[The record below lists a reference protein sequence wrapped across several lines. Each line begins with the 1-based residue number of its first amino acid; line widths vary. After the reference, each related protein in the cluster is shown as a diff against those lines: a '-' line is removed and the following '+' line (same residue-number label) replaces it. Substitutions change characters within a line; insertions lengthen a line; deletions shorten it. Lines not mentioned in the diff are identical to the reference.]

1 MTPLN
6 DPNLDIALLRRL
18 RDGDADAFTELYRR
32 HEGPLYRFALM
43 RCGAADAAAD
53 VVQEVFLA
61 LLNDALHFDP
71 LRGAFHSF
79 LFGVARN
86 MLAKRYEQ
94 NRRYVAPA
102 VDAEGE
108 DDDIIDS
115 APAPLQRLLADETS
129 EAVRSALHKIAAHY
143 REVLILYEMHELTYV
158 EIAQICDIDIGTVR
172 SRLSRARSKL
182 TILLAPLWQ
191 SQEAEAD
198 KALQ

>member
-1 MTPLN
+1 MPLN
-6 DPNLDIALLRRL
+6 DPTLDIELLRRL
-18 RDGDADAFTELYRR
+18 REGDAHAFTDLYRR
-32 HEGPLYRFALM
+32 HEGPLYRFALL

-61 LLNDALHFDP
+61 LLNGALHFDP

-94 NRRYVAPA
+94 NRRYVAPPA
-102 VDAEGE
+102 DADGD
-108 DDDIIDS
+108 DDDIADS

-129 EAVRSALHKIAAHY
+129 EEVRCALHKIAAHY
-143 REVLILYEMHELTYV
+143 REVLILYEMHELSYV

-182 TILLAPLWQ
+182 TVLLSPLWQ
-191 SQEAEAD
+191 SRETVAD